1 MEKVKIYFA
10 SPLFSDMERWFNADI
25 VDSLRYSL
33 PENVEIYLP
42 QENEAINDKSGYAN
56 SVMIAEADTNELLS
70 SDFIVAVLDGATTD
84 VGVASEIGVAYA
96 KGIPVIGLY
105 SDSRQGAFGNTN
117 KINALEEVGESQ
129 FSYIN
134 LYTVGLVKS
143 NGVLFKDVG
152 DWFSYIVDEAKK
164 LSEEKETND

>member
-10 SPLFSDMERWFNADI
+10 SPLFSDMERWFNTDI
-25 VDSLRYSL
+25 VDSLRYTL

-56 SVMIAEADTNELLS
+56 SVMIAEADTNELLE
-70 SDFIVAVLDGATTD
+70 SDFIVAVLDGATID

-143 NGVLFKDVG
+143 NGTLFKDVG
-152 DWFSYIVDEAKK
+152 DWFDYIVDEAKK

>member
-1 MEKVKIYFA
+1 MNKVKIYFA
-10 SPLFSDMERWFNADI
+10 SPLFSDMERWFNTDI
-25 VDSLRYSL
+25 VDSLRYAL

-56 SVMIAEADTNELLS
+56 SVMIAEADTNELLG
-70 SDFIVAVLDGATTD
+70 SDFIVAVLDGATID

-143 NGVLFKDVG
+143 NGTLFKDVG
-152 DWFSYIVDEAKK
+152 DWFNYIVDEAKK

>member
-1 MEKVKIYFA
+1 MKKIKIYFA
-10 SPLFSDMERWFNADI
+10 SPLFSDMERWYNTDI
-25 VDSLRYSL
+25 VDSLRNAL

-56 SVMIAEADTNELLS
+56 SVMIAEADTSELLS
-70 SDFIVAVLDGATTD
+70 SDFVVAVLDGATID

-129 FSYIN
+129 FAYIN

-143 NGVLFKDVG
+143 NGVLCQDSSE
-152 DWFSYIVDEAKK
+152 WFNCIVEETQK
-164 LSEEKETND
+164 LIKEEGN

>member
-1 MEKVKIYFA
+1 M
-10 SPLFSDMERWFNADI
+10 N
-25 VDSLRYSL
+25 
-33 PENVEIYLP
+33 
-42 QENEAINDKSGYAN
+42 
-56 SVMIAEADTNELLS
+56 
-70 SDFIVAVLDGATTD
+70 GATID

-152 DWFSYIVDEAKK
+152 DWFTYIVDEAKK